1 MLYFTSAPVPA
12 KHVPAEIMAGIKK
25 LHGSYEEYNRK
36 LRESVNTDYQ
46 IDIFERVVS
55 EDFLWSL
62 YDTNVT
68 LYSGQKMAEVLSGV
82 PVPFAPE
89 DFAAMA
95 SKVNGVAYIAIDIDP
110 IVDAIACGK
119 EGALLTELVESVVE
133 HELVHVLQME
143 RGDLDYVDDGI
154 MWKGRLYTTEFL
166 QRSIDNAKKSNDPDA
181 LLKQQLL
188 LPWEVEAYAV
198 STMDKDLE
206 ELFKGTTLKL
216 MQKARKSYLS
226 SVTNRSRPVYN
237 R

>member
-62 YDTNVT
+62 YDVNIT
-68 LYSGQKMAEVLSGV
+68 LYSGQSMAEILSGV

-89 DFAAMA
+89 DFAAVA
-95 SKVNGVAYIAIDIDP
+95 SKVNGVVYIAIDVDP
-110 IVDAIACGK
+110 IVDAISSGK
-119 EGALLTELVESVVE
+119 EGVLLTELVESVVE

-143 RGDLDYVDDGI
+143 RGDLDFTEDGVV
-154 MWKGRLYTTEFL
+154 WKGRLYSTEFL
-166 QRSIDNAKKSNDPDA
+166 QRAMSDAKKSNDPDA
-181 LLKQQLL
+181 FLKQQLL

-198 STMDKDLE
+198 STMDKNLE
-206 ELFKGTTLKL
+206 EFFKGTTLKL

-226 SVTNRSRPVYN
+226 SVTNKPRPVYK